1 LAVTACFPDDA
12 KNAILGFAISDVLKD
27 VIQSDTLIK
36 QSLYDQFEK
45 SGLHSMGLIHYLKTF
60 NYRKA
65 SASRRDLSLSNL

>member
-45 SGLHSMGLIHYLKTF
+45 KRPAFYGF
-60 NYRKA
+60 N
-65 SASRRDLSLSNL
+65 SLFKDI